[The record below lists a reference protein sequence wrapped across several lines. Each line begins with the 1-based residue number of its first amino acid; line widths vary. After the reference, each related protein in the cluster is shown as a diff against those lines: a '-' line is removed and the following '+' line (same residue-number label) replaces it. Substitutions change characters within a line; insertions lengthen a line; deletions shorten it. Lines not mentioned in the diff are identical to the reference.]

1 MAKIRRVAIGDK
13 AWKDA
18 RGWVLNPLPLA
29 GLEGKTLGNLHVA
42 SMQPGA
48 VRGNHVHAS
57 AAEWLLFCG
66 GPAALIAG
74 AEEILV
80 GGGEPELFEIPAGLP
95 HAIVNRSDWEIFLVV
110 FYEEK
115 DLDTQPAKIV

>member
-1 MAKIRRVAIGDK
+1 MAKIRRVEIGDK

-48 VRGNHVHAS
+48 VRGNHAHGS

-66 GPAALIAG
+66 GPAALITE

-80 GGGEPELFEIPAGLP
+80 GGGRPELFEIPAGLP
-95 HAIVNRSDWEIFLVV
+95 HAIVNRSDREIFLIV

-115 DLDTQPAKIV
+115 ELDTQPAKIV